1 MFEDGEDDGDDGVE
15 DGGLQGTNLEI
26 ITLQQSDIQVQGG
39 PKKRSL
45 TIEAMEG
52 NRGTVNYSAKITY
65 MDSSSGQVV

>member
-39 PKKRSL
+39 PKKGLWLFVYWIPALLR
-45 TIEAMEG
+45 
-52 NRGTVNYSAKITY
+52 
-65 MDSSSGQVV
+65 QVKYVHSILF